1 MFESEINWLDTYF
14 GSNAVTT
21 EEYVQHD
28 NRKIGLKLYSKIF
41 YEKLKKPMLKEFAVT
56 GRANS
61 DAIKTD

>member
-28 NRKIGLKLYSKIF
+28 NRKIGLKFQKNKIF
-41 YEKLKKPMLKEFAVT
+41 HEK
-56 GRANS
+56 
-61 DAIKTD
+61 